1 MSTDHYRTIAARVE
15 YSLKVERSEFLGIA
29 FPVANEEEFFAQL
42 AQAEKKHFD
51 ATHHCWAFRLFAEG
65 ESRQRSSDAGEP
77 AGTAGKPIQSAI
89 EGARLHDVGVIVVR
103 WFGGVKL
110 GTGGL
115 SRAYRAAAAETLE
128 RTQPVDRYQYDRIDA
143 VVPFDML
150 SVAYR
155 LVKPPDVILA
165 AERFGEE
172 NVFSFDVRRSM
183 AQRFRLELA
192 EKRLLTPR

>member
-1 MSTDHYRTIAARVE
+1 MSTDHYRTIAAKVE
-15 YSLKVERSEFLGIA
+15 HRLKVERSEFLGIA
-29 FPVANEEEFFAQL
+29 FPITREDEFFAEL
-42 AQAEKKHFD
+42 TKAEKGHFD
-51 ATHHCWAFRLFAEG
+51 ATHHCWAFRLFADG
-65 ESRQRSSDAGEP
+65 EVRQRSSDAGEP
-77 AGTAGKPIQSAI
+77 AGTAGKPILSSIESAS
-89 EGARLHDVGVIVVR
+89 LHDLGVIVVR

-115 SRAYRAAAAETLE
+115 SRAYRAAAAETLQ
-128 RTQPVDRYQYDRIDA
+128 RTQAVDRYQYDRIDV

-165 AERFGEE
+165 TEQFGDE
-172 NVFSFDVRRSM
+172 NLFSFDVRRSM
-183 AQRFRLELA
+183 ADRFRLDLA